1 MCNTASES
9 LLKLFKI
16 YFTDY
21 VDNLMDLIFEK
32 IVMDPTPYMD
42 DILKISIPE
51 DLTSQFEKPDKLEV
65 IARYVSRFNQGQV

>member
-42 DILKISIPE
+42 NILKISIPE